1 MAAMWVEDV
10 HNFWF
15 GEVGPQAWFA
25 TDKALDN
32 LCRSRFLQIHA
43 AAMAE
48 FNLADAIK
56 SPERALAN
64 VILFDQF
71 PRNMFRGTARAFA
84 SDPLALAIAR
94 EAVRQKL
101 DVDLGN
107 EQRLFLYLP
116 FEHSESL
123 ADQELSV
130 ELFRQLGN
138 DEWVTFALAHRD
150 IIARFGRF
158 PHRNAVLRRAS
169 TPEEL
174 AFLEKGR
181 GF

>member
-1 MAAMWVEDV
+1 MATIWVDDV
-10 HNFWF
+10 QNFWF

-25 TDKALDN
+25 TDEPLDN
-32 LCRSRFLQIHA
+32 LCRSRFQQIHA
-43 AAMAE
+43 AAVAD
-48 FNLADAIK
+48 FNLVDALS
-56 SPERALAN
+56 SPERALAS

-94 EAVRQKL
+94 EAVRRKL
-101 DVDLGN
+101 DADLGN

-123 ADQELSV
+123 ADQEVSV
-130 ELFRQLGN
+130 ELFQQLGN
-138 DEWVTFALAHRD
+138 DEWVAFAVAHRD

-158 PHRNAVLRRAS
+158 PHRNAVLERES

-174 AFLEKGR
+174 AFLETGR